1 MLFRSVTDGAVLIEI
16 PGITLPEIPFGITAR
31 PETLAKVPGGYG
43 LQAITFKHYYEVSS
57 TQFPF

>member
-1 MLFRSVTDGAVLIEI
+1 VTDGAVLIEI
-16 PGITLPEIPFGITAR
+16 TGITLPEIPFGITAR

-43 LQAITFKHYYEVSS
+43 LRAITFKHYYEVSS